1 MSFFML
7 FWIVDSIASIVPIII
22 AVAFYTLAERKFMAY
37 LQRRVGPN
45 VVGIYGLLQPV
56 ADGLKLIFKE
66 SILTKG
72 STPIIYT
79 LACTFPFIFG
89 VFNWYNIPFNEFS
102 DMSNT
107 SNLNLLYIF
116 PVSIGG
122 LAGVI
127 LAGWA
132 SNSKYSTLGAY
143 RGISQ
148 LISYDVPM
156 MFSILP
162 IILMSGSL
170 DLIDIAINQI
180 NNVWFFF
187 AGLTSFFIFSITVLA
202 ETNRVP
208 FDLPEAEAELVA
220 GFNVEYS
227 SINFALFFLG
237 EYSNMLLLS
246 AVTSLLFFSG
256 TSENNAV
263 IILFS
268 ISAIFVTYN
277 YLVTVYKLDKHYNE
291 IHAIRLRVW
300 EHTNFLLKAYQ
311 LNIIYFLVTYS
322 TVISYLY
329 LMYGNLLI
337 LSNTYNEIYNIFC
350 SITCFITIPVLFL
363 PFHVKV
369 VFISFLFILVRA
381 NVPRYRFDQLLG
393 LSWKGLLPVSIA
405 SLFTSFSLLFCFN
418 GFTSVL

>member
-1 MSFFML
+1 MSFFLL
-7 FWIVDSIASIVPIII
+7 FWIIDSIASIVPIIV

-66 SILTKG
+66 SIITKG

-79 LACTFPFIFG
+79 VACTFPFIFG

-102 DMSNT
+102 DISNT

-116 PVSIGG
+116 PISIGG
-122 LAGVI
+122 LAGIV
-127 LAGWA
+127 LAGWS

-162 IILMSGSL
+162 ILLMSGSL
-170 DLIDIAINQI
+170 DLVDIAVNQN

-187 AGLTSFFIFSITVLA
+187 AGLISFFIFSITVLA

-227 SINFALFFLG
+227 SINFALFF
-237 EYSNMLLLS
+237 
-246 AVTSLLFFSG
+246 
-256 TSENNAV
+256 
-263 IILFS
+263 
-268 ISAIFVTYN
+268 
-277 YLVTVYKLDKHYNE
+277 
-291 IHAIRLRVW
+291 
-300 EHTNFLLKAYQ
+300 
-311 LNIIYFLVTYS
+311 
-322 TVISYLY
+322 
-329 LMYGNLLI
+329 
-337 LSNTYNEIYNIFC
+337 
-350 SITCFITIPVLFL
+350 
-363 PFHVKV
+363 
-369 VFISFLFILVRA
+369 
-381 NVPRYRFDQLLG
+381 
-393 LSWKGLLPVSIA
+393 
-405 SLFTSFSLLFCFN
+405 
-418 GFTSVL
+418 